1 MPHQDEQWIVFW
13 CSLLGPILLEQV
25 PAGERRQFLNE
36 VSEKEVMLPDG
47 RQKRLSRSTLRRKI
61 RQFREQGIAGLRRQP
76 RRDRGLARKDRQAMI
91 ARAVELKKDQ
101 PTRSDVEI
109 NHVLLEEFH
118 ATVPTSTL
126 NRHLKHAGVTR
137 RTGVPSPTKRR
148 SRITSIPAADKG
160 QLQRWRDSSDRR
172 LWERA
177 VTILDSCDT
186 TLEEI
191 CAKTERSRASVC
203 RWIRLYNSHGIEGL
217 RRKSRDRSNSNEKLK
232 VKASRILEILHDRP
246 RSFGVNRSN
255 WTLGSLVAV
264 YESRHGEQIGKSTV
278 GRLIRNAGYHFR
290 KARRV
295 LTSPD
300 PNYREKVELVLQTLQ
315 SLKPTELFFFVDEM
329 GPVRVKSYGGR
340 CYSPKKDTRSYVD
353 GQTSIG
359 SVTLFGTLSAT
370 TNQVAWF
377 YGTAKDTLAMID
389 LAEILFNQYYD
400 KSRLYIT
407 WDAASWHSSNALIT
421 WLDSFN
427 AQSQKIGDGPAIEL
441 VPLPSRSQFLDVIES
456 VFSGMKRAVIHHS
469 NYVSE
474 CEMKTAIS
482 AHFVERNEHFRRDP
496 RRAGRKIWEA
506 DFFDD
511 FKNILSGD
519 YREW

>member
-1 MPHQDEQWIVFW
+1 MPAPNGW
-13 CSLLGPILLEQV
+13 
-25 PAGERRQFLNE
+25 
-36 VSEKEVMLPDG
+36 M
-47 RQKRLSRSTLRRKI
+47 
-61 RQFREQGIAGLRRQP
+61 
-76 RRDRGLARKDRQAMI
+76 
-91 ARAVELKKDQ
+91 
-101 PTRSDVEI
+101 
-109 NHVLLEEFH
+109 
-118 ATVPTSTL
+118 
-126 NRHLKHAGVTR
+126 NR
-137 RTGVPSPTKRR
+137 P
-148 SRITSIPAADKG
+148 
-160 QLQRWRDSSDRR
+160 
-172 LWERA
+172 
-177 VTILDSCDT
+177 
-186 TLEEI
+186 
-191 CAKTERSRASVC
+191 
-203 RWIRLYNSHGIEGL
+203 
-217 RRKSRDRSNSNEKLK
+217 
-232 VKASRILEILHDRP
+232 
-246 RSFGVNRSN
+246 
-255 WTLGSLVAV
+255 LGS
-264 YESRHGEQIGKSTV
+264 SH
-278 GRLIRNAGYHFR
+278 LISNAGYSFR

-353 GQTSIG
+353 GQTSNG
-359 SVTLFGTLSAT
+359 SVTLFDALSAT

-377 YGTAKDTLAMID
+377 YGTAKDTVAMID
-389 LAEILFNQYYD
+389 LAEILFNQYHD

-407 WDAASWHSSNALIT
+407 WDAASWHSSNALVS

-427 AQSQKIGDGPAIEL
+427 AQSQEIGDGPTIEL

-469 NYVSE
+469 NYASE

-482 AHFVERNEHFRRDP
+482 AHFVDRNEHFKRDP

-511 FKNILSGD
+511 FENILAGD